1 MKAQRSPGGT
11 RRGLDGKDR
20 LRRRRAR
27 KSASSSGGPSML
39 KHAPSTKRSSASTT
53 LDINSDE
60 CVMAASL
67 RICVAATNSEHVEER
82 QRPISAMRTSSIVH
96 VALKVAARKQYHEQR
111 HRRERLQLMAH
122 DSRSSGHCGEGGS
135 CVSPTVKVPPCYRK
149 SSTPVIKNR

>member
-67 RICVAATNSEHVEER
+67 RICVAANSEHVEER

-111 HRRERLQLMAH
+111 TSQRAAPANGTRLTIQRALRR
-122 DSRSSGHCGEGGS
+122 GGVVCIADCQGTS
-135 CVSPTVKVPPCYRK
+135 VLS
-149 SSTPVIKNR
+149 

>member
-1 MKAQRSPGGT
+1 MELVCMKAQRSPGGT

-39 KHAPSTKRSSASTT
+39 KHAPSTERSSASTT
-53 LDINSDE
+53 LDINSAE
-60 CVMAASL
+60 CMMAASL

-111 HRRERLQLMAH
+111 TSQRAAPANGTRLTIQRALRR
-122 DSRSSGHCGEGGS
+122 GGVVCIADCQGTS
-135 CVSPTVKVPPCYRK
+135 VLS
-149 SSTPVIKNR
+149 